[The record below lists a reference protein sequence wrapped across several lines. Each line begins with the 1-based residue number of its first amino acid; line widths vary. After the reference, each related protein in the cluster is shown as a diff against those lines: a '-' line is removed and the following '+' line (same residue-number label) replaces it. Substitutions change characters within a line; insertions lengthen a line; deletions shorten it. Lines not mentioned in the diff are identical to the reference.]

1 MRSQERCLRPQQVN
15 LYWGQVRQTD

>member
-15 LYWGQVRQTD
+15 SDWGQVRFTD